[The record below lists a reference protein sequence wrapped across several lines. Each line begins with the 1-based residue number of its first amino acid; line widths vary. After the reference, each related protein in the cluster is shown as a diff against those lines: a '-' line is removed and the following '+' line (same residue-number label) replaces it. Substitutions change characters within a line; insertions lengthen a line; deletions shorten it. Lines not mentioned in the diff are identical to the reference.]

1 MRHTARAVLMT
12 SMLCALISAAGCA
25 SRSPDVSFYTLT
37 PEAAAAGNAVQVG
50 GKPVAVIVG
59 PADFPKAL
67 RRAQLATRSGPN
79 KIEFDQFNRWAGSLE
94 SDFLGAVGANLS
106 GLLASNRIAVYPN
119 TPVFA
124 VDYRVSF
131 EVQRFDSDTSGTVT
145 LISRWTVQP
154 SGDTTQVYVGQFSN
168 TRVAAAD
175 DRSAVVAAHSD
186 LVADLSQDIADQIRQ
201 AASVP

>member
-1 MRHTARAVLMT
+1 M
-12 SMLCALISAAGCA
+12 
-25 SRSPDVSFYTLT
+25 
-37 PEAAAAGNAVQVG
+37 QVG

-131 EVQRFDSDTSGTVT
+131 EVQRFDAIRRD
-145 LISRWTVQP
+145 
-154 SGDTTQVYVGQFSN
+154 GDADARVGPCSPTTTRYAGLHVGQFSD
-168 TRVAAAD
+168 TRVATPE

-186 LVADLSQDIADQIRQ
+186 LVAALSRDIADQIRRS
-201 AASVP
+201 AGGS